1 MNRELQQF
9 ALSSSSHFYSRFPK
23 SFSLR
28 RKVPWWYQ
36 ILHPRSP
43 FVAKWNVTFLYAC
56 LFALFLDPL
65 YFYIP
70 ITGDK
75 ACMETDLVLGLLVT
89 FSRTVADLFFLFHMI
104 LKFRTAFNSPTSFV
118 YGRKELITDPGQ
130 IARRYIR
137 HDFIID
143 LLATL
148 PLPQVSYWE
157 KSLKE
162 YMLVTI

>member
-1 MNRELQQF
+1 MTNNELQRF
-9 ALSSSSHFYSRFPK
+9 AASSSSHFRSHFSK

-28 RKVPWWYQ
+28 KKVPWWYQ
-36 ILHPRSP
+36 ILHPRSQ
-43 FVAKWNVTFLYAC
+43 FIARWNIMFLYSC

-75 ACMETDLVLGLLVT
+75 ACMQTDLVLGVCVT
-89 FSRTVADLFFLFHMI
+89 FARTVADLCFFFHMI
-104 LKFRTAFNSPTSFV
+104 LKFRTAFNSPTSHI
-118 YGRKELITDPGQ
+118 YGRKELITDPSM
-130 IARRYIR
+130 IAHRYLK

-148 PLPQVSYWE
+148 PLPQVSPA
-157 KSLKE
+157 
-162 YMLVTI
+162 TFHN